1 MLQDLE
7 LEQGRSCRKMKL
19 FSVSYDNELCVLE
32 FKSLVILEGGPT
44 CGRNLREVGI
54 TLTVM
59 LASQNSGPRSWVIV
73 SCPGMTYWSTQKS
86 SEKV

>member
-7 LEQGRSCRKMKL
+7 LEQGRSCHKMKL
-19 FSVSYDNELCVLE
+19 FSVPYDNEPCVLE

-44 CGRNLREVGI
+44 CERNLREVGI

-73 SCPGMTYWSTQKS
+73 SRPGMT
-86 SEKV
+86 